1 MNPKY
6 TFVCEA
12 ANISQGGNLNVLGIF
27 QNINAEKFPV
37 TFAKMIYVASI
48 LFHRSETGPHVFKVN
63 FIDEDGKPVIPPLEG
78 EFYVYDQ
85 NLSANLLLGIEGIVF
100 PKPGTYAIDLTIDH
114 QHMATDN
121 IQVLKVHSQAPG

>member
-1 MNPKY
+1 MNTKY

-27 QNINAEKFPV
+27 QNINSETFPV

-48 LFHRSETGPHVFKVN
+48 EFHRSEVGRHIFKVN
-63 FIDEDGKPVIPPLEG
+63 FIDDDGKSVIPPLEG
-78 EFYVYDQ
+78 EFFVHEQ

-100 PKPGTYAIDLTIDH
+100 PKAGTYAIDLTIDH

-121 IQVLKVHSQAPG
+121 IQMIKVRNQAPG

>member
-27 QNINAEKFPV
+27 QNINSESFPM
-37 TFAKMIYVASI
+37 TFSKMIYVASI
-48 LFHRSETGPHVFKVN
+48 EFHRSEKGKHVFKVN
-63 FIDEDGKPVIPPLEG
+63 FIDDDGTSVIPPLEG
-78 EFYVYDQ
+78 EFMVNES

-121 IQVLKVHSQAPG
+121 IQVLKV

>member
-1 MNPKY
+1 MKSKY

-27 QNINAEKFPV
+27 QNINAENFPI

-48 LFHRSETGPHVFKVN
+48 QFHRSETGKHFFKVH
-63 FIDEDGKPVIPPLEG
+63 FIDDDGKPVIPPLEG
-78 EFYVYDQ
+78 EFIVYEN

-114 QHMATDN
+114 QHVSTDN
-121 IQVLKVHSQAPG
+121 IQVMKVEN

>member
-27 QNINAEKFPV
+27 QNINAENFPV

-48 LFHRSETGPHVFKVN
+48 EFHRSEKGLHHFKVN
-63 FIDEDGKPVIPPLEG
+63 FIDNDGKSIIPPLEG
-78 EFYVYDQ
+78 ELAVNEN
-85 NLSANLLLGIEGIVF
+85 NLFANLLLGIEGIVF
-100 PKPGTYAIDLTIDH
+100 PGAGTYAIDLTIDH
-114 QHMATDN
+114 QHIATDN
-121 IQVLKVHSQAPG
+121 IQVIKVTG

>member
-12 ANISQGGNLNVLGIF
+12 ANVAQGGNLNVLGIF
-27 QNINAEKFPV
+27 QNINAENFPV

-48 LFHRSETGPHVFKVN
+48 EFHRSETGNHRFKVN
-63 FIDEDGKPVIPPLEG
+63 FIDADGKSIIPPLDG
-78 EFYVYDQ
+78 EFFVYEN

-121 IQVLKVHSQAPG
+121 IQVVKA